1 MKKLFLCGLLFTF
14 SLSASYSHWT
24 GTGAVADPKYGQ
36 VASGVVLALNVSG
49 ETVTGTVSVNNVEY
63 TITTGSL
70 NGSTY
75 SIAFKA
81 GSDTITATLTQN
93 GSTMKGTMTS
103 LTGKLMSVQLA
114 QK

>member
-24 GTGAVADPKYGQ
+24 GSGAVADSKYGQ
-36 VASGVVLALNVSG
+36 IPTGIVLELNVSG
-49 ETVTGTVSVNNVEY
+49 EAVTGTVSVSNVAY
-63 TITTGSL
+63 TITTGSVS
-70 NGSTY
+70 GSIY

-81 GSDTITATLTQN
+81 GSDTITANLTQN
-93 GSTMKGTMTS
+93 GSTMTGTMTS
-103 LTGKLMSVQLA
+103 LTGKLMTVHLA